1 MPGCKCARNSI
12 HIKSQLSISLQF
24 LLYHAAENRVNLE
37 DLPDGSKITAL
48 NGEEIAVSDDP
59 RSLNDA
65 QVIDGLIAK
74 VEYERLFYA
83 IDLILRPTSFTS
95 SVLDMCHDNDD
106 LSTLVKAATKAKAGL
121 NGILDGDGPI
131 TLFGTYIVLNSLF
144 IDMSLIFP
152 LILILLNVLLMYCS
166 TSIIQLHPIVQLQS
180 IPRME
185 RLTQKSSSIMEL
197 NGTSTLNYSQVT
209 MKI

>member
-1 MPGCKCARNSI
+1 MPGCKCALPLIWNSI

-24 LLYHAAENRVNLE
+24 LLYHALENRVNLE

-48 NGEEIAVSDDP
+48 NGEEIAISDDP
-59 RSLNDA
+59 LSLNDA

-95 SVLDMCHDNDD
+95 TVLDICHDNDD
-106 LSTLVKAATKAKAGL
+106 LSTLVKAATKAGL

-131 TLFGTYIVLNSLF
+131 TLFGTYIVLNSLC
-144 IDMSLIFP
+144 IDMSLS
-152 LILILLNVLLMYCS
+152 ILSFHSY
-166 TSIIQLHPIVQLQS
+166 
-180 IPRME
+180 
-185 RLTQKSSSIMEL
+185 
-197 NGTSTLNYSQVT
+197 
-209 MKI
+209 